1 MQSQTQ
7 RIFET
12 SQEIRETRRQQVA
25 KAVCEF
31 TSTLPD
37 HISQLDSLL
46 SASAV
51 DLARVTRTISC
62 DSDFAGLLLS
72 LASTEL
78 FNARSCGVTIPQAVV
93 LFGSERLRAL
103 VLACAFLKYAGRGL
117 SHAERHQL
125 WQHSFLTAA
134 LSERTARQVGYP
146 ESGQAYLAG
155 LLHDIGKLPL
165 LFVTRQGK
173 SVGSVIPE
181 DWQDSLSAER
191 NCFGADHCEVGRVI
205 AAAWNLAPCLIDAI
219 EHHHSPSCAK
229 HDAGLAEVV
238 AAADRYADLLSPVT
252 VEAVGNAPTRKAEA
266 MDALLRICVPNLPA
280 DDATGLTNL
289 SQDEQFDED
298 LMARPL
304 N

>member
-173 SVGSVIPE
+173 SVGSVIPQ

>member
-12 SQEIRETRRQQVA
+12 PQEIRETRRQQVA
-25 KAVCEF
+25 KAVSEC
-31 TSTLPD
+31 TSTLPN

-46 SASAV
+46 SAPAV
-51 DLARVTRTISC
+51 DLARVTRIISC
-62 DSDFAGLLLS
+62 DSDFTGLLLS
-72 LASTEL
+72 LASTGL
-78 FNARSCGVTIPQAVV
+78 FNARSCGVTISQAVV

-103 VLACAFLKYAGRGL
+103 ALACACMKYAGRGL

-155 LLHDIGKLPL
+155 LLHDIGRLPL
-165 LFVTRQGK
+165 LFVARQGK
-173 SVGSVIPE
+173 SAGSVLPV

-191 NCFGADHCEVGRVI
+191 NCFGADHCEVGRAI
-205 AAAWNLAPCLIDAI
+205 AAAWNLSPNLIDAI
-219 EHHHSPSCAK
+219 EHHHSPSCAE
-229 HDAGLAEVV
+229 HDTGLAEVV
-238 AAADRYADLLSPVT
+238 AAGDRYADLLSPVV
-252 VEAVGNAPTRKAEA
+252 VEAVGDAPTRKADA